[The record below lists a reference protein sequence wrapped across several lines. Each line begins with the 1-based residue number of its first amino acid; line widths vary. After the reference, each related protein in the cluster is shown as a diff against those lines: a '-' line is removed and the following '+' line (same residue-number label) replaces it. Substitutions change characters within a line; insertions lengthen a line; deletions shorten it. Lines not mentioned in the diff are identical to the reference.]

1 MTEQNLNL
9 HELHPEYRQAV
20 DRVNE
25 IRQKIN
31 ELDSRISDL
40 SDQYQR
46 AASDDKLAEA
56 VAAGQELP
64 KPSEITEKIENLAA
78 QKRVTTKALNKAEE
92 SARQERQKALAKVGE
107 QVSAEDR
114 KIARRQALALIE
126 LSEAMQAYREFDA
139 GLPASI
145 RECGLTQFPL
155 LAAFGE
161 PTSNKFASLI
171 RDALDAGFI
180 TKKEAPAWAL
190 GIAKAG

>member
-64 KPSEITEKIENLAA
+64 KPSEITEKIEDLAA
-78 QKRVTTKALNKAEE
+78 QKRVSLKALEKAEHT
-92 SARQERQKALAKVGE
+92 AKQERQKALTMYGE
-107 QVSAEDR
+107 KVSADY
-114 KIARRQALALIE
+114 KKVARRQALALVE
-126 LSEAMQAYREFDA
+126 LCEAMVAYREFTRE
-139 GLPASI
+139 LPSDP
-145 RECGLTQFPL
+145 RECGLQQYPL
-155 LAAFGE
+155 AGPLGE
-161 PTSNKFASLI
+161 PTSNPYARLI
-171 RDALDAGFI
+171 QEAVNAGFI
-180 TKKEAPAWAL
+180 TRKEAPSWAL
-190 GIAKAG
+190 STAKAG